1 MGVQKTPIAISVSL
15 PTAAS
20 AVAKGCLRD
29 PRRQEKCM
37 VSPVLVGAF
46 KIFRPPSLTGIAD
59 AIWDLDIPDAGAA
72 MALTIKH
79 APGTS
84 LFLIA
89 QYRAPSRSD
98 RQFGSIGGSHGKYP
112 FCAVQLQS
120 GVVTAYPN
128 GPLGSIVICLKP
140 EAAVRITGEPLQSFA
155 DTKIDLHSLFP
166 PAEVALLGEML
177 CEAQSSR
184 ERVAIAESFLLRL
197 RHQLRPPS
205 VACRAAA
212 RLRSN
217 PALPVLQLASQLDIS
232 RRHLS
237 RSFQAT
243 LGTSPKQFVRLARI
257 ETALAAHRDGQ
268 AWADI
273 AYACGFSDQTHLIR
287 DFKAIIGQPPED
299 FFRTLNASA
308 GVRLMQFYRPAALAI
323 MNSQGAAS
331 SQLVVRHVP
340 KRRSL
345 YPEVLQ
351 IEGGR

>member
-1 MGVQKTPIAISVSL
+1 MGLQKTPKLDSMSL
-15 PTAAS
+15 RIAAS
-20 AVAKGCLRD
+20 AVAKDHLPD
-29 PRRQEKCM
+29 SHRQENCM
-37 VSPVLVGAF
+37 ESPVQAGAF
-46 KIFRPPSLTGIAD
+46 KVFRPPSLSGIVD
-59 AIWDLDIPDAGAA
+59 AIWDLDIPDACAA

-89 QYRAPSRSD
+89 QYRTSSRSD
-98 RQFGSIGGSHGKYP
+98 RQFGSIGGNHGKDQ
-112 FCAVQLQS
+112 FCAIQLQT
-120 GVVTAYPN
+120 GVVTARPS

-155 DTKIDLHSLFP
+155 DTKIDLHSLFH
-166 PAEVALLGEML
+166 PAEVSLLGEML

-184 ERVAIAESFLLRL
+184 ERVAIAESFVLRL

-205 VACRAAA
+205 LACRAAA

-217 PALPVLQLASQLDIS
+217 AALPVLQLASQLDIS

-243 LGTSPKQFVRLARI
+243 FGTSPKQFVRLARV
-257 ETALAAHRDGQ
+257 ETALAAHRDGH

-308 GVRLMQFYRPAALAI
+308 GVKLMQFYRPTRL
-323 MNSQGAAS
+323 
-331 SQLVVRHVP
+331 
-340 KRRSL
+340 RS
-345 YPEVLQ
+345 
-351 IEGGR
+351 

>member
-1 MGVQKTPIAISVSL
+1 MSL

-20 AVAKGCLRD
+20 AVANGGLPY
-29 PRRQEKCM
+29 PRPHENCM
-37 VSPVLVGAF
+37 ESPVLAGAF
-46 KIFRPPSLTGIAD
+46 KAFRPPSLAGIAD
-59 AIWDLDIPDAGAA
+59 AIWDLDIPDARAA
-72 MALTIKH
+72 MAVTIKH

-98 RQFGSIGGSHGKYP
+98 QHQ
-112 FCAVQLQS
+112 FCAVQLQT
-120 GVVTAYPN
+120 GVVTARPN

-140 EAAVRITGEPLQSFA
+140 EAAVRITGEPLRSFA
-155 DTKIDLHSLFP
+155 DTKVDLHSLFH
-166 PAEVALLGEML
+166 PAEVSLLGEML

-184 ERVAIAESFLLRL
+184 ERVGIAESFLLRL

-243 LGTSPKQFVRLARI
+243 FGTSPKQFVRLARI
-257 ETALAAHRDGQ
+257 ETALAARRNGQ

-308 GVRLMQFYRPAALAI
+308 GVRLMQFYRPMA
-323 MNSQGAAS
+323 
-331 SQLVVRHVP
+331 
-340 KRRSL
+340 RS
-345 YPEVLQ
+345 
-351 IEGGR
+351 

>member
-1 MGVQKTPIAISVSL
+1 MRAQKPPVAISMSPSLPIA
-15 PTAAS
+15 PS
-20 AVAKGCLRD
+20 AVAGHIPD
-29 PRRQEKCM
+29 PHRQENGTE
-37 VSPVLVGAF
+37 SPVVASAF
-46 KIFRPPSLTGIAD
+46 KIFRPPSLSGIAD
-59 AIWDLDIPDAGAA
+59 AIWDLDIPDARAA

-89 QYRAPSRSD
+89 QYRAPSSD
-98 RQFGSIGGSHGKYP
+98 RQSGSVGGSHGKHQ
-112 FCAVQLQS
+112 FCAVQLQT
-120 GVVTAYPN
+120 GVVTACPD
-128 GPLGSIVICLKP
+128 GPLGFIVICLKP
-140 EAAVRITGEPLQSFA
+140 EAAVRLTGVPLQSFA
-155 DTKIDLHSLFP
+155 DTKIDLHSLFH
-166 PAEVALLGEML
+166 PAEVSLLGEML

-217 PALPVLQLASQLDIS
+217 PSLPMLQLAAQLDIS
-232 RRHLS
+232 QRHLS

-243 LGTSPKQFVRLARI
+243 FGTSPKQFVRLARI
-257 ETALAAHRDGQ
+257 ETALAAYRNGQ

-308 GVRLMQFYRPAALAI
+308 GVRLMQFYRPVALA
-323 MNSQGAAS
+323 
-331 SQLVVRHVP
+331 P
-340 KRRSL
+340 
-345 YPEVLQ
+345 
-351 IEGGR
+351 